1 MSLKCYRSRKFRI
14 EVGAQALE
22 HILEVLETEATAP
35 AADEEIL
42 SYALDTL
49 CNICSPEEFEEE
61 VISDNARDNINNIGE
76 QFTEIFLKRVK
87 NVQTCID
94 ILDLYDFKASVIRW
108 QGCKSSF
115 GNGT

>member
-1 MSLKCYRSRKFRI
+1 MYLIRLVALNIQIDLNIPNNFRSRKFRT

-22 HILEVLETEATAP
+22 HILDLLETEAA

-61 VISDNARDNINNIGE
+61 VISENARDNINNIGE
-76 QFTEIFLKRVK
+76 QFTEIFLKRSK
-87 NVQTCID
+87 NVQICVD
-94 ILDLYDFKASVIRW
+94 ILDQYDFKV
-108 QGCKSSF
+108 
-115 GNGT
+115 

>member
-1 MSLKCYRSRKFRI
+1 M
-14 EVGAQALE
+14 LE
-22 HILEVLETEATAP
+22 SEATAP

-61 VISDNARDNINNIGE
+61 IISDNARDNINNIGE
-76 QFTEIFLKRVK
+76 QFTEIFLKKVK

-94 ILDLYDFKASVIRW
+94 ILDLYDFKVSVV
-108 QGCKSSF
+108 
-115 GNGT
+115 GNAVTVCGF